1 MSRIPAPLLSLTA
14 AVSWG
19 AMFPIA
25 GHALPHVDAFNL
37 TAIRYGVASLIFIAL
52 LVRLEGRGALR
63 YEGRFREALWLGSLG
78 FAGFNLLAYVALEH
92 TEPQNAALIIATAPL
107 VTQIVKWLR
116 DGERPSGAT
125 LTLTGVALFGVALVI
140 TRGDVHTQVQ
150 AGDVLVLGAV
160 VGWVLYTLGAQRFGG
175 WSPLRYTAL
184 TAPAGTLTILAAT
197 AIADA
202 VGWKQLPSAADV
214 GAAWL
219 PIAFIIVFG
228 AVVAVIAWNAGVKR
242 LGPANGALFMNLVPI
257 TTFAIQIGGGYDPR
271 GAEIGGALLTVS
283 ALVAA
288 NLLARRVGAERSVLF
303 GRYRLSRAGISS

>member
-1 MSRIPAPLLSLTA
+1 MPRIPAPLLSLTA

-37 TAIRYGVASLIFIAL
+37 TAIRYGIASLIFIAL
-52 LVRLEGRGALR
+52 LAYVEGRGALR
-63 YEGRFREALWLGSLG
+63 YEGRFREVLWLGSLG

-107 VTQIVKWLR
+107 VTQIVKWVR

-125 LTLTGVALFGVALVI
+125 LALTGVALVGVALVI
-140 TRGDVHTQVQ
+140 TRGDLHTKVR

-197 AIADA
+197 AVANA
-202 VGWKQLPSAADV
+202 AGWKHLPSGDDLQ
-214 GAAWL
+214 AAWL
-219 PIAFIIVFG
+219 GLLFIIVFG
-228 AVVAVIAWNAGVKR
+228 AVIAVIAWNAGVKH
-242 LGPANGALFMNLVPI
+242 LGAADGALFMNLVPI
-257 TTFAIQIGGGYDPR
+257 TTFAIEIARGYDPR
-271 GAEIGGALLTVS
+271 GAEIGGALLTIS

-288 NLLARRVGAERSVLF
+288 NLLARRVGAERSVLS
-303 GRYRLSRAGISS
+303 GRYRLSRAGVSS